1 MNTCPVDMQV
11 QVQREAAAADGAQ
24 PAPGAG
30 PPAAGAPANFFALP
44 PPGAPMYA
52 SMDPTAMG
60 TRGQNPNMAL
70 GKRPAGD
77 GGPGEGV
84 HIAGSMCINRQM
96 LQPCNAPKVEA
107 CHTCLTAAL
116 V

>member
-1 MNTCPVDMQV
+1 M
-11 QVQREAAAADGAQ
+11 QREAAPAGASEL
-24 PAPGAG
+24 APGAA

-60 TRGQNPNMAL
+60 TRGQNPNLAL

-77 GGPGEGV
+77 GGPGEG
-84 HIAGSMCINRQM
+84 ASS
-96 LQPCNAPKVEA
+96 A
-107 CHTCLTAAL
+107 CLPT
-116 V
+116 

>member
-1 MNTCPVDMQV
+1 MQV

-70 GKRPAGD
+70 GKRPAD
-77 GGPGEGV
+77 GGPGEGA
-84 HIAGSMCINRQM
+84 HIAC
-96 LQPCNAPKVEA
+96 LPW
-107 CHTCLTAAL
+107 LTAVDAR
-116 V
+116 